1 MTGINDGQIGQGA
14 VAQTLIEVIRSLDGG
29 SWFSAGYAG
38 EPIPELRTFLEAVL
52 DCGLSLQLE
61 LKNNAGLEEPLVTGV
76 VETLK
81 DVWPFGNRGL
91 FLSSFSERCMC
102 LSAASLSDVPRRLAT
117 EFTPADPAGRL
128 NEATCQILHVQADL
142 VTEAELQILCETT
155 PEFAVATVNDRAQAE
170 GFLQACATSVLTD
183 FSELLST

>member
-1 MTGINDGQIGQGA
+1 LPILTGINDGQIGQGA

-91 FLSSFSERCMC
+91 FLSSFSERCMR

-155 PEFAVATVNDRAQAE
+155 PEFAVATVNDRA
-170 GFLQACATSVLTD
+170 
-183 FSELLST
+183 